1 MVGSKVEREDTSN
14 RLLKVGELAKRA
26 GVLPSTVR
34 YYTLQGLLS
43 PAGHTQGGYALY
55 DEVESLKRFR
65 RIGELRDQRY
75 TIEEIKDKLC
85 DTG

>member
-1 MVGSKVEREDTSN
+1 MGKAKRSE

-43 PAGHTQGGYALY
+43 PIDRTAGGYALY
-55 DEVESLKRFR
+55 DEAESLQRFR
-65 RIGELRDQRY
+65 RIEELRERRY
-75 TIEEIKDKLC
+75 TIEEIKGQLTDN
-85 DTG
+85 D